1 MRCSLLTFLV
11 SLPMCILVGGGD
23 EDFFLPPDLLLA
35 LLDPDLSLTFS
46 AGASL
51 PSLLPFL
58 FSFPPFLPP
67 FFSRPRL
74 RLLLE
79 SELDSLLLSE
89 LESELELELE
99 LESRRFLLPRSLA
112 LSLLCRDFFSFSSAL
127 DSRLLSLFFFS
138 SRVPFSGAAMFFK

>member
-35 LLDPDLSLTFS
+35 LLEPDLSLTFS
-46 AGASL
+46 FSAGASF
-51 PSLLPFL
+51 PSFF
-58 FSFPPFLPP
+58 FSFPAFLPP
-67 FFSRPRL
+67 RFSRPRL
-74 RLLLE
+74 LLRLE

-99 LESRRFLLPRSLA
+99 LESRLFLLPRSLGF
-112 LSLLCRDFFSFSSAL
+112 SLLCLDFFSFPSAL
-127 DSRLLSLFFFS
+127 DSLLLSLFFFS

>member
-1 MRCSLLTFLV
+1 
-11 SLPMCILVGGGD
+11 
-23 EDFFLPPDLLLA
+23 
-35 LLDPDLSLTFS
+35 LSS
-46 AGASL
+46 
-51 PSLLPFL
+51 FL
-58 FSFPPFLPP
+58 FSFPAFRPP
-67 FFSRPRL
+67 RFSRPRL

-99 LESRRFLLPRSLA
+99 LESRRFLLPRSLGF
-112 LSLLCRDFFSFSSAL
+112 SLLCLDFFSFSAL

>member
-11 SLPMCILVGGGD
+11 SLPMWILVGGGD

-35 LLDPDLSLTFS
+35 LLDPELSLTFSFS

-51 PSLLPFL
+51 SSFF
-58 FSFPPFLPP
+58 FSFPAFRPP
-67 FFSRPRL
+67 RFSRPRL

-99 LESRRFLLPRSLA
+99 LESRRFLLPRSLGF
-112 LSLLCRDFFSFSSAL
+112 SLLCLDFFSFSSAL

-138 SRVPFSGAAMFFK
+138 SLVPFSGAAMFFK